1 MAQLAFQQIGDGN
14 DITFAGVGGSGDTVP
29 YDERGFLEFKNT
41 NAASRTV
48 TIAIPGTVH
57 GTAVPDLAVVVAAN
71 TGIEKIK
78 LTPDMVDLSSGLISI
93 TYSATADLTVAA
105 QRV

>member
-1 MAQLAFQQIGDGN
+1 MAALAIQQIGDGT
-14 DITFAGVGGSGDTVP
+14 DITFGAVGGSGDTVAF
-29 YDERGFLEFKNT
+29 DDRAFLEFKNT

-48 TIAIPGTVH
+48 TVAIPGTVH

-71 TGIEKIK
+71 TGVEKIK
-78 LTPDMVDLSSGLISI
+78 LTPDMVDLTSGVIVI
-93 TYSATADLTVAA
+93 TYSATAGLEVAA

>member
-1 MAQLAFQQIGDGN
+1 MAQLAFQQIGDGV
-14 DITFAGVGGSGDTVP
+14 DITFAAVGVSGDTVAF
-29 YDERGFLEFKNT
+29 DDRGFVEFRNT
-41 NAASRTV
+41 NAAARTV
-48 TIAIPGTVH
+48 TVAIPGTVH
-57 GTAVPDLAVVVAAN
+57 GTAVPDLAVIVAAT

-78 LTPDMVDLSSGLISI
+78 LTPDMVDPVSGNIAM

>member
-1 MAQLAFQQIGDGN
+1 MAQLAIQQIGDGN
-14 DITFAGVGGSGDTVP
+14 DITFAAVGGSGDTVAF
-29 YDERGFLEFKNT
+29 DDRTFLEFRNT
-41 NAASRTV
+41 NGSSRTV

-57 GTAVPDLAVVVAAN
+57 GTAIPDLAVVVGAT

-78 LTPDMVDLSSGLISI
+78 LTPDMVDPSSGNIAIS
-93 TYSATADLTVAA
+93 YSATTDLTVAA